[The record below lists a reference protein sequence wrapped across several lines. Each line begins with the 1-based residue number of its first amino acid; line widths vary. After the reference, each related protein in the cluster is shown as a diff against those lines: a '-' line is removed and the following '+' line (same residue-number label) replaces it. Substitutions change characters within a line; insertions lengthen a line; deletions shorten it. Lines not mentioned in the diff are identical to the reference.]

1 MSARVTVQACV
12 WPSTVNT
19 FAIRVTQTVIQCT
32 RSPNHL
38 HIMSR
43 KIVLNVVDDYSETEP
58 YSSDNSI
65 RSLESSADCSSA
77 DRTSKDATFVRSK
90 FREQYYK
97 DIDRYSSIV
106 DTGIPRVEPAQ
117 QPASTHGT
125 DAHTNIYD
133 CDSDTSETE
142 LDMSA
147 FSNASSDIKPDMQAS
162 KPVGKTAHRK
172 GTAARGAEK
181 KPKLGR
187 PRLDAKLDA
196 KLKSKKLEV
205 MQFNTRHTNT
215 ADYFKNQE
223 EVRTGNRLVIPP
235 PKPCY
240 ADNSN
245 SGQQKIMKSV
255 TEDIASARSNH
266 DIIHIKNKV
275 FKADTTTT
283 GKSILEG
290 GVHMMELSKLRDLV
304 DISRVRRIVN
314 DVIAVLSI
322 SPKAFNLNT
331 PLYISTSC
339 KKSFNFANT
348 PQDIQ
353 LVNRYFCQNVLR
365 SEPLSTL
372 IFYTYNGKSHIVY
385 HERTNIV
392 VNKNYSS
399 FKISVFSYDRSLCQE
414 SLNTI
419 NTIVYK
425 TNGVMID
432 TAYGNTKI
440 VLPSTIIVKNVTYVM
455 DCFIIWRF

>member
-1 MSARVTVQACV
+1 MNAHVTVHACV

-19 FAIRVTQTVIQCT
+19 FVARVTQTVTQCT

-58 YSSDNSI
+58 YSSDDSI

-77 DRTSKDATFVRSK
+77 DRTSKDATFARSN
-90 FREQYYK
+90 FRDQYYK
-97 DIDRYSSIV
+97 NIDGYSSIV
-106 DTGIPRVEPAQ
+106 DTGMSHVDHAKTAATQ
-117 QPASTHGT
+117 CT

-147 FSNASSDIKPDMQAS
+147 FSNASSEIKPDMQAS

-172 GTAARGAEK
+172 GTSARGADK
-181 KPKLGR
+181 KPKLDR
-187 PRLDAKLDA
+187 PKLDA
-196 KLKSKKLEV
+196 KSKSKKLEV

-245 SGQQKIMKSV
+245 SRQQKIVKSV

-275 FKADTTTT
+275 FKADTTTA

-339 KKSFNFANT
+339 KKNFNFANT

-432 TAYGNTKI
+432 TACGNTKI
-440 VLPSTIIVKNVTYVM
+440 VLPATVIVKNVTYVM